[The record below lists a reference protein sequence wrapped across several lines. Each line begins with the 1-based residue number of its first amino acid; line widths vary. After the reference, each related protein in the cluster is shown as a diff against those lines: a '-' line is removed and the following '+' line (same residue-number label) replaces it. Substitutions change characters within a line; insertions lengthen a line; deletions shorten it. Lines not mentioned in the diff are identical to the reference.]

1 MRRILIV
8 DDDELVR
15 DGLTRLLERDGY
27 RCKSAPDALRA
38 RDELRSD
45 SFDLVLC
52 DIEMPG
58 PSGMELLEQIAAE
71 LPDTATVMVT
81 GTDDTEVARR
91 ALAQGAYG
99 YVVKPFRPN
108 ELLINVMNALKHLDL
123 EKERRQHNQEIESK
137 LLQRNSSLMQAI
149 KQLEIY
155 ESSNELPWLETVDRL
170 SRALAL
176 RDEETGRHIQRVGLY
191 CQLLAQKRG
200 VTTWAPEVIR
210 QASMLHDAG
219 KIGISDSVLLK
230 PESLTEQEMDIVKRH
245 AELGYQLLSGSQSE
259 LLDLAASI
267 ALTHHEQWDGNGYPR
282 GLQGEGI
289 PIEGRIAAIADVF
302 DALTSDRVYRP
313 AIPVDEAL
321 SVMRNE
327 RGAKFD
333 PVLIDLFLESVEEF
347 IAIRE
352 EHPDP
357 RPGEDDRIRVV
368 VVEDQDLFAE
378 AIVRLLNTAEGIS
391 VVGRAGSVEEAT
403 NVARDTRPDVVLLDW
418 QLPDGNGG
426 DTARAIREDRPETKA
441 IILSGWPDEDL
452 LAAAID
458 AGCSAVLNKNR
469 AFGDLLHTIRE
480 VQKGDVTLPLSSLPS
495 VLARIRTPAAHAG
508 TDLTARELEVL
519 SLLAEG
525 LSTEAI
531 SERLVISVHTVRNHI
546 QRIIMKL
553 GAHSKLEAVSMAL
566 RQGVIDAP
574 RPAFY

>member
-1 MRRILIV
+1 MRSVLIV

-15 DGLTRLLERDGY
+15 DGLTRLLEGNGY
-27 RCKSAPDALRA
+27 RCASAADVPSA
-38 RDELRSD
+38 RDILRSD

-52 DIEMPG
+52 DLQMPG
-58 PSGMELLEQIAAE
+58 PSGLELLEKIATE

-81 GTDDTEVARR
+81 GTDDTDVARR
-91 ALAQGAYG
+91 ALERGAYG

-123 EKERRQHNQEIESK
+123 EKAQRQHNQEIESK

-149 KQLEIY
+149 KQLEAY
-155 ESSNELPWLETVDRL
+155 ESTNELPWHETVDRL

-176 RDEETGRHIQRVGLY
+176 RDEETGRHIERVGLY

-200 VTTWAPEVIR
+200 VTTWATGFIR
-210 QASMLHDAG
+210 QASMLHDTG

-230 PESLTEQEMDIVKRH
+230 PGSLTDQEMDLVKRH
-245 AELGYQLLSGSQSE
+245 AELGYQLLTGSQSP
-259 LLDLAASI
+259 LLELAASI

-282 GLQGEGI
+282 GLQGEEI

-313 AIPVDEAL
+313 ALSMDEVL
-321 SVMRNE
+321 SIMRNE

-333 PVLIDLFLESVEEF
+333 PLLIDLFLASIDEF
-347 IAIRE
+347 VAIRE
-352 EHPDP
+352 AHPDP
-357 RPGEDDRIRVV
+357 HPGDEDRIQVL

-378 AIVRLLNTAEGIS
+378 ALVRLLTTADGIT
-391 VVGRAGSVEEAT
+391 VTGRAGSVEEAVR
-403 NVARDTRPDVVLLDW
+403 VAREAEPDVVLLDW
-418 QLPDGNGG
+418 MLPDGTGA
-426 DTARAIREDRPETKA
+426 DAARTIRAGLPETKA
-441 IILSGWPDEDL
+441 IVLSGWPDEDL

-469 AFGDLLHTIRE
+469 AFDDLLHTIRE

-495 VLARIRTPAAHAG
+495 VLARIRTPVGVAG
-508 TDLTARELEVL
+508 ADLTSRELEVL

-566 RQGVIDAP
+566 RQGIIEAP
-574 RPAFY
+574 RPAFF

>member
-1 MRRILIV
+1 M
-8 DDDELVR
+8 
-15 DGLTRLLERDGY
+15 
-27 RCKSAPDALRA
+27 SASDALSA
-38 RDELRSD
+38 REVLGAD

-71 LPDTATVMVT
+71 LPDTAIVMVT
-81 GTDDTEVARR
+81 GKDDTEIARR
-91 ALAQGAYG
+91 ALEQGAYG

-123 EKERRQHNQEIESK
+123 EKQHRLHNQEIESK
-137 LLQRNSSLMQAI
+137 LLERNSSLMQAI

-155 ESSNELPWLETVDRL
+155 ESAGELPWHETVDRL

-176 RDEETGRHIQRVGLY
+176 RDEETGRHIERVGLY
-191 CQLLAQKRG
+191 CQLLAEKRG
-200 VTTWAPEVIR
+200 VSTWASEVIR
-210 QASMLHDAG
+210 QASMLHDTG

-230 PESLTEQEMDIVKRH
+230 PDTLTKEEMNIVKRH

-267 ALTHHEQWDGNGYPR
+267 ALTHHEQWDGKGYPR
-282 GLQGEGI
+282 GLQGEEI
-289 PIEGRIAAIADVF
+289 PIEGRIASIADVF

-313 AIPVDEAL
+313 AIPIDKAL
-321 SVMRNE
+321 TMMRDE

-333 PVLIDLFLESVEEF
+333 PVLIDLFLESTEEF

-352 EHPDP
+352 AHPDP
-357 RPGEDDRIRVV
+357 LPGEDNIQVV

-378 AIVRLLNTAEGIS
+378 AMVRLLTTAEGIS
-391 VVGRAGSVEEAT
+391 VVGRAGAVQEAID
-403 NVARDTRPDVVLLDW
+403 VARDTEPDVVLLDW
-418 QLPDGNGG
+418 MLPDGNGG
-426 DTARAIREDRPETKA
+426 DAARAIRRDLPGTKA
-441 IILSGWPDEDL
+441 VILSGWPDEDL

-458 AGCSAVLNKNR
+458 AGCSAVLSKNR
-469 AFGDLLHTIRE
+469 AFDELLHTIRD
-480 VQKGDVTLPLSSLPS
+480 VQKGEVTLPLSSLPS
-495 VLARIRTPAAHAG
+495 VLARIRTPGGPAG
-508 TDLTARELEVL
+508 TDLTTRELEVL

-531 SERLVISVHTVRNHI
+531 SERLVISIHTVRNHI

-566 RQGVIDAP
+566 RQGLIDAP
-574 RPAFY
+574 RPAFF

>member
-15 DGLTRLLERDGY
+15 DSLARLLAGNGY
-27 RCKSAPDALRA
+27 RCASAADAPSARELLRT
-38 RDELRSD
+38 D

-52 DIEMPG
+52 DLQMPG
-58 PSGMELLEQIAAE
+58 PSGMELLQQIATE

-91 ALAQGAYG
+91 ALEHGAYG

-123 EKERRQHNQEIESK
+123 VKEHRQHSQEIESK
-137 LLQRNSSLMQAI
+137 LLQRSSSLMQAI
-149 KQLEIY
+149 KQLEFY
-155 ESSNELPWLETVDRL
+155 ESTSELPWHETVDRL

-176 RDEETGRHIQRVGLY
+176 RDEETGRHIERVGLH
-191 CQLLAQKRG
+191 CQLLAQRRG

-230 PESLTEQEMDIVKRH
+230 AGKLTDEEMDIVKRH
-245 AELGYQLLSGSQSE
+245 AELGYRLLSGSQSPILE
-259 LLDLAASI
+259 LAASI
-267 ALTHHEQWDGNGYPR
+267 AYTHHESWDGSGYPR
-282 GLQGEGI
+282 GLQGDEI

-313 AIPVDEAL
+313 ALSMEEAL
-321 SVMRNE
+321 SAMRE
-327 RGAKFD
+327 GRGTKFD
-333 PVLIDLFLESVEEF
+333 PRLIDLFFESVDEF
-347 IAIRE
+347 IAIKE
-352 EHPDP
+352 SHPDP
-357 RPGEDDRIRVV
+357 RIDGDKRIEVL

-378 AIVRLLNTAEGIS
+378 ALVRLLSSSPGIS
-391 VVGRAGSVEEAT
+391 VSGKAGSVEEA
-403 NVARDTRPDVVLLDW
+403 VRAAREVRPDVVLLDW
-418 QLPDGNGG
+418 MLPDGNGG
-426 DTARAIREDRPETKA
+426 DAARAIRDDLPQTKA

-452 LAAAID
+452 LAAAIE

-469 AFGDLLHTIRE
+469 AFDDVLHTIRE
-480 VQKGDVTLPLSSLPS
+480 VEKGEVTLPLSSLPS
-495 VLARIRTPAAHAG
+495 VLARIRTPG
-508 TDLTARELEVL
+508 GTGPTDLTSRELEVL

-531 SERLVISVHTVRNHI
+531 AERLVISVHTVRNHV

-553 GAHSKLEAVSMAL
+553 GAHSKLEAVSMGL
-566 RQGVIDAP
+566 RQGIIAAP
-574 RPAFY
+574 RPAFF

>member
-1 MRRILIV
+1 MRSVLIV

-15 DGLTRLLERDGY
+15 AGLTRLLEGNGY
-27 RCKSAPDALRA
+27 RCASAADVPSA
-38 RDELRSD
+38 RDILRSD

-52 DIEMPG
+52 DLQMPG
-58 PSGMELLEQIAAE
+58 PSGLELLEKIATE

-81 GTDDTEVARR
+81 GTDDTDVARR
-91 ALAQGAYG
+91 ALERGAYG

-123 EKERRQHNQEIESK
+123 EKAQRQHNQEIESK

-149 KQLEIY
+149 KQLEAY
-155 ESSNELPWLETVDRL
+155 ESTNELPWHETVDRL

-176 RDEETGRHIQRVGLY
+176 RDEETGRHIERVGLY

-200 VTTWAPEVIR
+200 VTTWATGFIR
-210 QASMLHDAG
+210 QASMLHDTG

-230 PESLTEQEMDIVKRH
+230 PGSLTDQEMDLVKRH
-245 AELGYQLLSGSQSE
+245 AELGYQLLTGSQSP
-259 LLDLAASI
+259 LLELAASI

-282 GLQGEGI
+282 GLQGEEI

-313 AIPVDEAL
+313 ALSMNEAL
-321 SVMRNE
+321 SIMRNE

-333 PVLIDLFLESVEEF
+333 PLLIDLFLASIDEF
-347 IAIRE
+347 VAIRE
-352 EHPDP
+352 AHPDP
-357 RPGEDDRIRVV
+357 HPGDEDRIQVL

-378 AIVRLLNTAEGIS
+378 ALVRLLTTADGIT
-391 VVGRAGSVEEAT
+391 VTGRAGSVEEAVR
-403 NVARDTRPDVVLLDW
+403 VAREAEPDVVLLDW
-418 QLPDGNGG
+418 MLPDGTGA
-426 DTARAIREDRPETKA
+426 DAARTIRAGLPETKA
-441 IILSGWPDEDL
+441 IVLSGWPDEDL

-469 AFGDLLHTIRE
+469 AFDDLLHTIRE

-495 VLARIRTPAAHAG
+495 VLARIRTPVGVAG
-508 TDLTARELEVL
+508 VDLTSRELEVL

-566 RQGVIDAP
+566 RQGIIEAP
-574 RPAFY
+574 RPAFF

>member
-1 MRRILIV
+1 MRNILIV
-8 DDDELVR
+8 DDDEFVR
-15 DGLTRLLERDGY
+15 DGITRLLDRSGY
-27 RCKSAPDALRA
+27 KTATAGDAPSAREVLRTA
-38 RDELRSD
+38 T
-45 SFDLVLC
+45 FDLVLC
-52 DIEMPG
+52 DIDMPG
-58 PSGMELLEQIAAE
+58 PSGLELLEQIAAE

-81 GTDDTEVARR
+81 GTDDTDVARR
-91 ALAQGAYG
+91 ALSLGAYG

-123 EKERRQHNQEIESK
+123 EKERRMHSQEIESK

-155 ESSNELPWLETVDRL
+155 ESASELPWHETVDRL

-176 RDEETGRHIQRVGLY
+176 RDEETGRHIERVGLY
-191 CQLLAQKRG
+191 CQRLAQKRG

-219 KIGISDSVLLK
+219 KIGISDSILLK
-230 PESLTEQEMDIVKRH
+230 PEALTDQEMSIVRRH
-245 AELGYQLLSGSQSE
+245 AELGYQLLSGSQSP

-267 ALTHHEQWDGNGYPR
+267 ALTHHENWDGTGYPR
-282 GLQGEGI
+282 GLQGEEI
-289 PIEGRIAAIADVF
+289 PIEGRIAAISDVF

-313 AIPVDEAL
+313 AVPIDEAL
-321 SVMRNE
+321 QMMRRD

-333 PVLIDLFLESVEEF
+333 PLLIDLFMDSIDEF

-352 EHPDP
+352 AHPDP
-357 RPGEDDRIRVV
+357 HLGDGDRIQVV

-378 AIVRLLNTAEGIS
+378 AMVRLLNTAEGVS
-391 VVGRAGSVEEAT
+391 VVGRAGSVEEA
-403 NVARDTRPDVVLLDW
+403 VRVVRDTRPDVVLLDW
-418 QLPDGNGG
+418 MLPDGKGG
-426 DTARAIREDRPETKA
+426 DAARAIRNDLPETKA

-452 LAAAID
+452 LAEAID

-469 AFGDLLHTIRE
+469 AFDELLHTIRE

-495 VLARIRTPAAHAG
+495 VLARIRTPGGPPGA
-508 TDLTARELEVL
+508 DLTARELEVL
-519 SLLAEG
+519 ALLAEG

-553 GAHSKLEAVSMAL
+553 GAHSKLEAVSTAL
-566 RQGVIDAP
+566 RQGIIGAP
-574 RPAFY
+574 RPAFN

>member
-1 MRRILIV
+1 MRSVLIV

-15 DGLTRLLERDGY
+15 AGLTRLLERNGY
-27 RCKSAPDALRA
+27 RCKSARDAPRA
-38 RDELRSD
+38 RDELRAG

-91 ALAQGAYG
+91 ALALGAYG
-99 YVVKPFRPN
+99 FVVKPFRPN

-155 ESSNELPWLETVDRL
+155 ESSSELPWHETVDRL

-210 QASMLHDAG
+210 QASMLHDTG

-230 PESLTEQEMDIVKRH
+230 PESLTEGEMGIVKRH

-282 GLQGEGI
+282 GLQADEI

-302 DALTSDRVYRP
+302 DALTSDRVYRQAFP
-313 AIPVDEAL
+313 LDDAL
-321 SVMRNE
+321 SMMRNE

-333 PVLIDLFLESVEEF
+333 PLLIDLFLDSVDEF

-352 EHPDP
+352 AHPDP
-357 RPGEDDRIRVV
+357 HPGEDDRIRVV

-391 VVGRAGSVEEAT
+391 VVGRAGSVAEAT
-403 NVARDTRPDVVLLDW
+403 NVARETGPDVVLLDW

-426 DTARAIREDRPETKA
+426 AAARAIRNELPETKA

-495 VLARIRTPAAHAG
+495 VLARIRTPAGQAG

-553 GAHSKLEAVSMAL
+553 GVHSKLEAVAMAL

-574 RPAFY
+574 RPAYR

>member
-1 MRRILIV
+1 
-8 DDDELVR
+8 
-15 DGLTRLLERDGY
+15 
-27 RCKSAPDALRA
+27 
-38 RDELRSD
+38 
-45 SFDLVLC
+45 
-52 DIEMPG
+52 MPG
-58 PSGMELLEQIAAE
+58 PSGLELLEKIATE

-81 GTDDTEVARR
+81 GTDDTDVARR
-91 ALAQGAYG
+91 ALERGAYG

-123 EKERRQHNQEIESK
+123 EKAQRQHNQEIESK

-149 KQLEIY
+149 KQLEAY
-155 ESSNELPWLETVDRL
+155 ESTNELPWHETVDRL

-176 RDEETGRHIQRVGLY
+176 RDEETGRHIERVGLY

-200 VTTWAPEVIR
+200 VTTWATGFIR
-210 QASMLHDAG
+210 QASMLHDTG

-230 PESLTEQEMDIVKRH
+230 PGSLTDQEMDLVKRH
-245 AELGYQLLSGSQSE
+245 AELGYQLLTGSQSP
-259 LLDLAASI
+259 LLELAASI

-282 GLQGEGI
+282 GLQGEEI

-313 AIPVDEAL
+313 ALSMDEVL
-321 SVMRNE
+321 SIMRNE

-333 PVLIDLFLESVEEF
+333 PLLIDLFLASIDEF
-347 IAIRE
+347 VAIRE
-352 EHPDP
+352 AHPDP
-357 RPGEDDRIRVV
+357 HPGDEDRIQVL

-378 AIVRLLNTAEGIS
+378 ALVRLLTTADGIT
-391 VVGRAGSVEEAT
+391 VTGRAGSVEEAVR
-403 NVARDTRPDVVLLDW
+403 VAREAEPDVVLLDW
-418 QLPDGNGG
+418 MLPDGTGA
-426 DTARAIREDRPETKA
+426 DAARTIRAGLPETKA
-441 IILSGWPDEDL
+441 IVLSGWPDEDL

-469 AFGDLLHTIRE
+469 AFDDLLHTIRE

-495 VLARIRTPAAHAG
+495 VLARIRTPVGVAG
-508 TDLTARELEVL
+508 ADLTSRELEVL

-566 RQGVIDAP
+566 RQGIIEAP
-574 RPAFY
+574 RPAFF

>member
-1 MRRILIV
+1 MRSVLIV

-15 DGLTRLLERDGY
+15 DGLIRLLEGNGY
-27 RCKSAPDALRA
+27 RCASAADVPSA
-38 RDELRSD
+38 RDILRSD

-52 DIEMPG
+52 DLQMPG
-58 PSGMELLEQIAAE
+58 PSGLELLEKIATE

-91 ALAQGAYG
+91 ALERGAYG

-123 EKERRQHNQEIESK
+123 EIAQRQHNQEIESK

-149 KQLEIY
+149 KQLEVY
-155 ESSNELPWLETVDRL
+155 ESTDELPWHETVDRL

-176 RDEETGRHIQRVGLY
+176 RDEETGRHIERVGLY

-200 VTTWAPEVIR
+200 VTTWAPGVIR
-210 QASMLHDAG
+210 QASMLHDTG

-230 PESLTEQEMDIVKRH
+230 PGTLTEQEMDLVKRH
-245 AELGYQLLSGSQSE
+245 AELGYQLLTGSQSP
-259 LLDLAASI
+259 LLELAASI

-282 GLQGEGI
+282 GLQGEEI
-289 PIEGRIAAIADVF
+289 PIEGRFAAIADVF

-313 AIPVDEAL
+313 ALSIDEAL
-321 SVMRNE
+321 SIMRNE

-333 PVLIDLFLESVEEF
+333 PLLIDLFLESIDEF
-347 IAIRE
+347 VAIRE
-352 EHPDP
+352 ARPDP
-357 RPGEDDRIRVV
+357 HPGDEDRIQVL

-378 AIVRLLNTAEGIS
+378 ALVRLLTTADGIS
-391 VVGRAGSVEEAT
+391 VTGRAGSVEEAVR
-403 NVARDTRPDVVLLDW
+403 VAREAEPDVVLLDW
-418 QLPDGNGG
+418 MLPDGNGG
-426 DTARAIREDRPETKA
+426 DAARTIRAALPGTKA
-441 IILSGWPDEDL
+441 IVLSGWPDEDL

-458 AGCSAVLNKNR
+458 AGCSAVFNKNR
-469 AFGDLLHTIRE
+469 AFDDLLHTIRE
-480 VQKGDVTLPLSSLPS
+480 VQKGEVTLPLSSLPS
-495 VLARIRTPAAHAG
+495 VLARIRTPAGGAG
-508 TDLTARELEVL
+508 TDLTSRELEVL

-553 GAHSKLEAVSMAL
+553 GVHSKLEAVSMAL
-566 RQGVIDAP
+566 RQGIIDAP
-574 RPAFY
+574 RPAFF

>member
-1 MRRILIV
+1 MRSVLIV

-15 DGLTRLLERDGY
+15 DGLIRLLEGNGY
-27 RCKSAPDALRA
+27 RCASAADVPSA
-38 RDELRSD
+38 RDILRSD

-52 DIEMPG
+52 DLQMPG
-58 PSGMELLEQIAAE
+58 PSGLELLEKIATE

-81 GTDDTEVARR
+81 ATDDTDVARR
-91 ALAQGAYG
+91 ALERGAYG

-123 EKERRQHNQEIESK
+123 EIAQRQHNQEIESK
-137 LLQRNSSLMQAI
+137 LIQRNSSLMQAI
-149 KQLEIY
+149 KQLEAY
-155 ESSNELPWLETVDRL
+155 ESTNELPWHETVDRL

-176 RDEETGRHIQRVGLY
+176 RDEETGRHIERVGLY

-200 VTTWAPEVIR
+200 VTTWAPGVIR
-210 QASMLHDAG
+210 QASMLHDTG
-219 KIGISDSVLLK
+219 KIGVTDSVLLK
-230 PESLTEQEMDIVKRH
+230 PGTLTDQEMNLVKRH
-245 AELGYQLLSGSQSE
+245 AELGYQLLTGSQSP
-259 LLDLAASI
+259 LLELAASI

-282 GLQGEGI
+282 GLQGEEI

-313 AIPVDEAL
+313 ALSIDEAL
-321 SVMRNE
+321 SIMRNE

-333 PVLIDLFLESVEEF
+333 PLLIDLFLESIDEF
-347 IAIRE
+347 VSIRE
-352 EHPDP
+352 AHPDP
-357 RPGEDDRIRVV
+357 HPGDEDRIQVL

-378 AIVRLLNTAEGIS
+378 ALVRLLTTADGIS
-391 VVGRAGSVEEAT
+391 VTGRAGSVEEAVR
-403 NVARDTRPDVVLLDW
+403 VAREAEPDVVLLDW
-418 QLPDGNGG
+418 MLPDGNGG
-426 DTARAIREDRPETKA
+426 DAARTIRAGLPETKA
-441 IILSGWPDEDL
+441 IVLSGWPDEDL

-469 AFGDLLHTIRE
+469 AFDDLLHTIRE

-495 VLARIRTPAAHAG
+495 VLARIRTPAGGAG
-508 TDLTARELEVL
+508 TDLTSRELEVL

-546 QRIIMKL
+546 QRVIMKL
-553 GAHSKLEAVSMAL
+553 GVHSKLEAVSMAL
-566 RQGVIDAP
+566 RQGIIDAP
-574 RPAFY
+574 RPALF